1 LTNPRKKDE
10 TYQPKTLIWRQANYD
25 DHLAQVLGVLDY
37 DNNFDNTF
45 QKWKLIRR
53 FISDVMENIKQ
64 GTIPLVEKQRLDLVP
79 DKSAINKMIKIW
91 NGQTYLGLILSHDK
105 TKVLAKQLFFEEP
118 EPIYK
123 HRGSD
128 GKIIDTYEREI
139 IQMPKLKNMVPV
151 GEISAETW
159 GIQIRESL
167 PLKYAW
173 AETNYATLINDG
185 KFFHHLADGSIPKIK
200 PEEMQ
205 SLVKRTYI
213 LSRPVYNMIM
223 DILGEAFE
231 DQYSIFT
238 ANVQKIMKWMK
249 EEGKKWIHAHDI
261 ESDLTPRNDL
271 SGY

>member
-1 LTNPRKKDE
+1 MALKTE
-10 TYQPKTLIWRQANYD
+10 TFQPKTVIWREPDYAI
-25 DHLAQVLGVLDY
+25 HLGQVMGVCDF

-64 GTIPLVEKQRLDLVP
+64 GTIPLVEKERLDLVP
-79 DKSAINKMIKIW
+79 DKNAIDKMIKIW
-91 NGQTYLGLILSHDK
+91 NGQTYLGLVLSHDK
-105 TKVLAKQLFFEEP
+105 TKVLLKQLFFQEP

-123 HRGSD
+123 YRDKD
-128 GKIIDTYEREI
+128 GKIIDAYEREI
-139 IQMPKLKNMVPV
+139 IILPKLKNMIPV

-159 GIQIRESL
+159 GIQIRETMQ
-167 PLKYAW
+167 LKYAW
-173 AETNYATLINDG
+173 AGTNYATLVNDG
-185 KFFHHLADGSIPKIK
+185 KFIHHLADGSIPKIQ
-200 PEEMQ
+200 PEDMQ

-213 LSRPVYNMIM
+213 ICRPVYHTVM

-249 EEGKKWIHAHDI
+249 EEGKKWIHAHDV
-261 ESDLTPRNDL
+261 ENDLTPRNDFM
-271 SGY
+271 